1 MNIFFEYEKIEYK
14 DSFLKNDQERIA
26 FKSVLNKLWAERNQ
40 FGLTS
45 VYFEDDNTQTEQQFF
60 SFYDTYF
67 KAGKYI
73 GTIKFG
79 DEIIQ
84 ILPKTLI
91 KGTDKYSKKEIL
103 DISNKNLLWWLSRCS
118 KITFP
123 KTFSGWNTRNF
134 NFLDVLVYMF
144 AALTRDDLIYNKH
157 QAYVEKEE
165 SIGNLRGR
173 IDFSK
178 YAVNYFTGN
187 AHILP
192 CIYDSLEIDNLY
204 NRVVKF
210 TSKLLLQNTDNDEI
224 KKTLQ
229 EIIWILD
236 DVEDTFLTSA
246 DCDRVIL
253 SPLNDNMKTILD
265 YCRMFLSGMSIKSND
280 TDYEIFSFLIPTD
293 KLFEDFI
300 FGFIK
305 NKFQFSHGIIDI
317 KNQGDSEGKQRPLAI
332 EKDETNKILRN
343 TFRLKPDIYIKKEQK
358 DIIIDTKYKAIYT
371 KDEALENE
379 RSYNGV
385 SINDVYQMLAYTVK
399 LEVKTCHLLYPNI
412 IGVNNTLGTHYEI
425 EHKNGEISKVYYHR
439 LPTLI
444 ENESG
449 ELIEII
455 EAKETQLFNQLLKII
470 NL

>member
-14 DSFLKNDQERIA
+14 YSFLKNDQERIA

-192 CIYDSLEIDNLY
+192 CIYYSLEIDNLY

-358 DIIIDTKYKAIYT
+358 DIIDTKYKAIYT